1 MARRRQNGEGTIRKR
16 SDGRWEGR
24 VIVGHMEDGTPISEY
39 VYARTQKEL
48 LLSLHNVMEDQRG
61 IDLNENSLKTLG
73 EWLDQWVEEHGKL
86 NLRPNTYVGYKRMI
100 RKVKEYLGDKQIKK
114 VTTADIQH
122 MYNQLKA
129 KGRDQPDKNG
139 TYELS
144 AASVRSIHMM
154 LHEALDAAVGAR
166 LIAKNPTKGTSI
178 PKLDRKEMKVLN
190 DEQLDKFLDE
200 IEKEPVWY
208 DFFYTAIT
216 TGLRRGEICGLK
228 WEDLDIR
235 MGTLRIRRTV
245 TVGPKK
251 ELVIGDPKTETG
263 KRTIILPQSTL
274 ELLIRRRASAITE
287 WIFPSILYP
296 EKPVA
301 PSSAYNR
308 LKEIL
313 RSSGLPDIRFH
324 DLRHTFATHALKNGI
339 DAKTLSGLLGH
350 TNASFTLDTYTHI
363 TDDMKQHASNVV
375 EDFMTELFGED
386 LKPWET
392 KEEKRETEH

>member
-1 MARRRQNGEGTIRKR
+1 MI
-16 SDGRWEGR
+16 
-24 VIVGHMEDGTPISEY
+24 
-39 VYARTQKEL
+39 
-48 LLSLHNVMEDQRG
+48 
-61 IDLNENSLKTLG
+61 
-73 EWLDQWVEEHGKL
+73 
-86 NLRPNTYVGYKRMI
+86 PNTSADSLC
-100 RKVKEYLGDKQIKK
+100 LG
-114 VTTADIQH
+114 
-122 MYNQLKA
+122 
-129 KGRDQPDKNG
+129 
-139 TYELS
+139 
-144 AASVRSIHMM
+144 
-154 LHEALDAAVGAR
+154 
-166 LIAKNPTKGTSI
+166 
-178 PKLDRKEMKVLN
+178 
-190 DEQLDKFLDE
+190 
-200 IEKEPVWY
+200 
-208 DFFYTAIT
+208 
-216 TGLRRGEICGLK
+216 
-228 WEDLDIR
+228 
-235 MGTLRIRRTV
+235 
-245 TVGPKK
+245 
-251 ELVIGDPKTETG
+251 
-263 KRTIILPQSTL
+263 
-274 ELLIRRRASAITE
+274 RASAITE